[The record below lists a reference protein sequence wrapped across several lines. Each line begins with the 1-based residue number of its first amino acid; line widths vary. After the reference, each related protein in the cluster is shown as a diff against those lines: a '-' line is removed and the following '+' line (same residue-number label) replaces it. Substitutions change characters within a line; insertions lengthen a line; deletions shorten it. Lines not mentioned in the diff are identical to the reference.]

1 MSAAEPFVLLQEL
14 DRRCRAG
21 GGAVF
26 APPEQKPEW
35 RGVLFRI
42 GQQVLVVAESE
53 ITEMLTWPAL
63 TRVPWVMPWLRGVAN
78 VRGELLPLVDMSQY
92 LGGSAIA
99 QSKQARVLVMRHRLL
114 HAGLLVHEVLGLR
127 RFLEETFERSI
138 PAELSPE
145 AGVCVT
151 GSYAYDGRRYG
162 VFSVQLLA
170 DQPQFL
176 RAAA

>member
-1 MSAAEPFVLLQEL
+1 MSVAEPFALLQEM

-21 GGAVF
+21 GGAAF

-42 GQQVLVVAESE
+42 GDQVLAVAESE
-53 ITEMLTWPAL
+53 ISEMLTWPTL
-63 TRVPWVMPWLRGVAN
+63 TRVPWVLPWLRGVAN
-78 VRGELLPLVDMSQY
+78 VRGELLPLVDMSLF
-92 LGGSAIA
+92 LGGASIS

-127 RFLEETFERSI
+127 RFLVETFERSI
-138 PAELSPE
+138 PADLGPE
-145 AGVCVT
+145 AGACIT
-151 GSYAYDGRRYG
+151 GSYAHEGRRYG

-170 DQPQFL
+170 ELPQFL